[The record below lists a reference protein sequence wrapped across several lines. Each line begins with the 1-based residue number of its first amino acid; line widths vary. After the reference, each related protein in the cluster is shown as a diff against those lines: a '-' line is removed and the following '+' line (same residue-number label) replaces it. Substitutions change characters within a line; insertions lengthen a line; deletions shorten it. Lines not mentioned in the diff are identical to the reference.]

1 MEQVS
6 SLQEQ
11 LVNEIHITQFE
22 VYDDSYYIVYDVLLE
37 SKLYAVKT
45 KIDRKKGWFEIVED
59 NGLKDK
65 LLKMMDTNTQFGDLE
80 AESLINKTTREA
92 LKLIKV

>member
-1 MEQVS
+1 MENVS

-11 LVNEIHITQFE
+11 LINDIHITQFE

-45 KIDRKKGWFEIVED
+45 KIDRKEGWFEIVED

-65 LLKMMDTNTQFGDLE
+65 LLKMMDKNTQFGDLE